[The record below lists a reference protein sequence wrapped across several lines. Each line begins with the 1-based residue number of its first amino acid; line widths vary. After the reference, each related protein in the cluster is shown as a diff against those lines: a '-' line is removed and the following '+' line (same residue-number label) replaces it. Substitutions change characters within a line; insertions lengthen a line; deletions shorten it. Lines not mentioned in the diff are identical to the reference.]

1 MLVKLPI
8 KVNNRIFNETF
19 ILSYTNNEI
28 ILKKFRNSA
37 NNELIEIIYTNNFGI
52 KIYPIVLPL
61 IFSIYNNYL
70 INEYF
75 FIFSLFLENKLET
88 NNFLVILLNTI
99 NKNFNKNFNFIKLNK
114 IKFNLIE
121 KILKLIIVKTN
132 VDTDNLNYYYL
143 KYQFYL
149 NISLGIIFTKIDLNR
164 IELSKRIKT
173 CINELFKIKFN
184 FYGSNNNLL
193 NHIKNITETKYNKS
207 YPPKFK
213 KKLIIKNVLI
223 TLLDENLTSCIFNIL
238 YKNNN
243 FNNFILYI
251 INKNTDHLID
261 LYPDKIEYICSDKI
275 SFSFYKTEISDNE
288 FNIEVI
294 KKLYTHYLHSFNYSR
309 TDFSYVF
316 KKILYYLYYF
326 NDYINL
332 NIKCLIST
340 IKNYKLKNI
349 INNINQFYLKYKKQ
363 DLDVINNINFYS
375 NSSINYI
382 ILLHFT
388 DQNDFF
394 IRNNYFKMI
403 KTKFYSNIKLYQVY
417 NQLEWINIKYK
428 LDYIKLLNISK
439 ENNLFFT
446 NNKFNKFIFKN
457 ISSNIISIINNPFIM
472 CNYLRKKSDFVKLTV
487 YFSTNLNNI
496 FFNNIKINKENYEKI
511 GNILYYISNIK
522 NQDIT
527 DNNYNIII
535 NYLRKNR
542 NFVFF
547 NKKINININHLFNRP
562 INLGILAKNIQ
573 NINIPIELNN
583 IYNSS
588 CNSTSEDTIDQ
599 SIEYSNEQSSLHI
612 NSRNYITI
620 EESMEESSIN
630 DYYTRNIQEKITI
643 YMNKYLKYK
652 KKYLETKL

>member
-1 MLVKLPI
+1 
-8 KVNNRIFNETF
+8 
-19 ILSYTNNEI
+19 
-28 ILKKFRNSA
+28 
-37 NNELIEIIYTNNFGI
+37 
-52 KIYPIVLPL
+52 
-61 IFSIYNNYL
+61 
-70 INEYF
+70 
-75 FIFSLFLENKLET
+75 
-88 NNFLVILLNTI
+88 
-99 NKNFNKNFNFIKLNK
+99 
-114 IKFNLIE
+114 
-121 KILKLIIVKTN
+121 
-132 VDTDNLNYYYL
+132 
-143 KYQFYL
+143 
-149 NISLGIIFTKIDLNR
+149 
-164 IELSKRIKT
+164 
-173 CINELFKIKFN
+173 
-184 FYGSNNNLL
+184 
-193 NHIKNITETKYNKS
+193 
-207 YPPKFK
+207 
-213 KKLIIKNVLI
+213 
-223 TLLDENLTSCIFNIL
+223 
-238 YKNNN
+238 
-243 FNNFILYI
+243 
-251 INKNTDHLID
+251 
-261 LYPDKIEYICSDKI
+261 
-275 SFSFYKTEISDNE
+275 
-288 FNIEVI
+288 
-294 KKLYTHYLHSFNYSR
+294 
-309 TDFSYVF
+309 
-316 KKILYYLYYF
+316 
-326 NDYINL
+326 
-332 NIKCLIST
+332 
-340 IKNYKLKNI
+340 
-349 INNINQFYLKYKKQ
+349 
-363 DLDVINNINFYS
+363 
-375 NSSINYI
+375 
-382 ILLHFT
+382 
-388 DQNDFF
+388 
-394 IRNNYFKMI
+394 MI